1 MQPPAHGPPFYLVG
15 MSRNDAHEDEDDGR
29 VRLDKWLWAARFFK
43 TRSLAAEAVTGGKVT
58 MHGDRVKPAR
68 PLQVGD
74 EIAVRL
80 GPYEHIVRVR
90 ELSERRGPATVAA
103 TLYEETAESL
113 AARSKL
119 AEQLRL
125 SPAPLVYDEKG
136 RPTKRDRREIDKW
149 RRR

>member
-1 MQPPAHGPPFYLVG
+1 MQPHPRSPPTYTVG
-15 MSRNDAHEDEDDGR
+15 MRRNDDHEPDDDGR

-43 TRSLAAEAVTGGKVT
+43 TRSLAAEAIAGGKVT

-80 GPYEHIVRVR
+80 GPYEHVVRVR
-90 ELSERRGPATVAA
+90 ALSERRGPATVAA

-113 AARSKL
+113 AARTKL

-125 SPAPLVYDEKG
+125 APAALVYEEKG
-136 RPTKRDRREIDKW
+136 RPTKRDRREIDRW